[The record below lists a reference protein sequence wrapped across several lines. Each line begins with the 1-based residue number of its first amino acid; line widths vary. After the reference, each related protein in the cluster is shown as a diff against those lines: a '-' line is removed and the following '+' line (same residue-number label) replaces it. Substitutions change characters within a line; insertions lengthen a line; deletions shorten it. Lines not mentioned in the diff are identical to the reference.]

1 MGEPEA
7 QQQQPSSHPT
17 WVLRTQV
24 PGSVEWV
31 DRRVAARSVLQAEAI
46 LRRQG
51 FEVDTAGSRVVDA
64 PPDDLDSIPMVPGP
78 LKCVRC
84 GYELNGLTVIDAVIE
99 CPECGHGQVLLA
111 YRPET
116 GVGAAEQARGRPPG
130 AIVNLVVRMLVGLLA
145 LLGAFIL
152 LMFLGAVLLSY

>member
-1 MGEPEA
+1 MSEPEA

-31 DRRVAARSVLQAEAI
+31 NRRVAARSVLQAEAI

-51 FEVDTAGSRVVDA
+51 FVVDTAGSRVVNA
-64 PPDDLDSIPMVPGP
+64 PPDDLNSIPMVPGP

-145 LLGAFIL
+145 VFGALIL
-152 LMFLGAVLLSY
+152 LMFLGAALLSY